1 MIRDIASRRL
11 ELRHTHPVF
20 IIELTYAA
28 DLTEIDAHMGAH
40 MEFLRRHYDS
50 GRFVFSGRKVPRD
63 GGIIV
68 ATGSS
73 REEVEELVRDDPF
86 HRHGL
91 AEFRV
96 VEFRA
101 SQCAAD
107 LPERLHESR
116 SQRL

>member
-1 MIRDIASRRL
+1 
-11 ELRHTHPVF
+11 VF
-20 IIELTYAA
+20 IIELTYTA
-28 DLTEIDAHMGAH
+28 DLAEIDAHMGAH
-40 MEFLRRHYDS
+40 MKFLRKHYAS

-68 ATGSS
+68 ATGSD
-73 REEVEELVRDDPF
+73 REEVEAIAREDPF
-86 HRHGL
+86 HQHGL
-91 AEFRV
+91 VELRI

-107 LPERLHESR
+107 LPERLDESR